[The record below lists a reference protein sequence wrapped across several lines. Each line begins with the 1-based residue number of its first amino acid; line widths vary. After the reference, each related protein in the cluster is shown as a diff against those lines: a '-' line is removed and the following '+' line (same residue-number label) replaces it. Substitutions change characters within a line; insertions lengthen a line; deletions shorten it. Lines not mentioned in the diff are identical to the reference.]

1 MDSISETQSFNY
13 STDDIRFGDDN
24 QKAEKAKQSFL
35 TLKHKIF
42 LTHDLIQ
49 RLNNK
54 DKECE
59 HLKGEVEIAKK
70 EADKWKTEHFA
81 SLAKILKLNSVKS
94 EFEKNKKLLSKE
106 NSKLKEQIAGDQKHL
121 AQWMSKVE
129 EIEASHSKTMMII
142 ELEKSGL
149 QSKIADLE
157 QEIKILHTTYD
168 IKKDDAKEK
177 NIEKSKRRKKI
188 KSPMKTT
195 RSCGILPELDNE
207 INLDV
212 EEAIVTASSPVD
224 PMSKKTI
231 NTTETKTQT
240 ISSDFNLP
248 ILSVD
253 HTQNDKLNKSPKC
266 SLPDSVPI
274 QKPTTCDKNIM
285 TDEFYNTTKK
295 VYPLLC
301 DKCELQMDSASVEN
315 IFKIMTACPPLITA
329 VPPSPVRSK
338 PTNHNADTID
348 VPNITNTPVKNNSN
362 VSLTNTSVDNDSN
375 VSLALEKIQQ
385 TLETLE
391 KQIKKNKRA
400 IMHNKISNCNHPIP
414 KNCCTQNNDSIN
426 MTNFS
431 QVNMMTALWSSMMK
445 LTDEKLQNH
454 HVKRKKI
461 TNLKRKLRTV
471 SKQKAKIKDSKSN
484 SWIVDSDTSSFVTDH
499 DMTIETTPVE
509 STVLVLRKNITERE
523 SIKNIEITSQ
533 NSDTCFTKYQDISP
547 NLTDKF
553 NCDDNSKNM
562 NLFEKP
568 SITTPNSHSINSN
581 FPVPNSITRRV
592 TQSLP
597 IVPIHAPIIEDLT
610 SRKQTRPTN
619 VTNSV
624 PKSRTGLLQ
633 KLRRLGQN
641 KNPITAYVNPT
652 KQLNYVKPSDESTI
666 SIEEHVPANKKRIA
680 RANKASAKDSDPVSS
695 ENNEL
700 LVKKNIIERSKEIL
714 NCKKRKV
721 TRSITKSV
729 ESSNSKSSNSMEID
743 SIHSPKSQECTK
755 LKPKKVLSNTINDLF
770 GCDPCDTSNT
780 STDTNKE
787 VDNSIIN
794 NHIESHSTIEDHTS
808 EFDQTSNDALVV
820 STIQLSTEN
829 DNLVLSNSTE
839 KNCDKTDEIIGEK
852 QEKNNEISSQI
863 MEKNKI
869 ECLTENIQVN
879 IPNESKKIISKSID
893 KDIIVQDCDTSG
905 ELIKSMNLPGKNE
918 NKIIDTIHTISQT
931 RNAKSLPIEPSQISP
946 GANKQTLRKRRRINS
961 DTKSGS
967 ESPSKLV
974 SEKKKK
980 ISLTSNNSIEEL
992 DTITGAHPRKSSFP
1006 EIIQNEMGRF
1016 FNTKRIMTRSMKKT
1030 EESSIPNSPR
1040 FSPSVKDNSP
1050 QHGSKK
1056 TLEKS
1061 RTPVKEN
1068 NTLIQFRKNFVKN
1081 LFPSHINEKQKTKS
1095 NNVSD
1100 LTENSSNSDIH
1111 CEDSMENISH
1121 TQKYNTLK
1129 KSEDLIANISSTKIN
1144 DVVQDEKLLMLP
1156 IVNEVK
1162 IVNDIKDKN
1171 SNDKMHKEEN
1181 KKEKNFSKSIVNIQN
1196 NYDSSQENME
1206 INLANDIKEPTN
1218 SVNVDEKIAE
1228 LSSTCEFDSPLSP
1241 DASDDFFP
1249 ECPMPSNSNASLES
1263 TTTIDNNISTNELP
1277 IVNYSGSVREL
1288 RNRSVPMIPLKVT
1301 ATPKNNSINE
1311 STNNTIVEKTEN
1323 IKELLTRHLAM
1334 AKKKN
1339 EVVKD
1344 KKFRILAAQKMT
1356 EEIIASVQREIRRFT
1371 DLSDWDDSIYQS
1383 VLDNLTKI
1391 NSNKTIAKAVVD
1403 LICKLSLLNEPLD
1416 KTHTPPAPMMTQ
1428 SQQKIITLLVNLDKV
1443 KPDLINII
1451 FNAIN
1456 HNLFS
1461 FGMSSKLQIEEIQ
1474 SLARIFVALCKI
1486 KKDRERVRMMI
1497 CDALYSLQNKCI
1509 VIIHIALTSWTEVLP
1524 IYNENSRQYLPM
1536 CIAHI
1541 IRHHKSKKDDVEIKC
1556 YQLRSLIKNYYNY
1569 PEDIPLSANLLDKFL
1584 NELTAPNHDKSIIT
1598 AIVLLAKK
1606 EGTEWTYK
1614 NIIKERLLKIII
1626 ENKNSSSY
1634 DALVLL
1640 GYLMKCFPLN
1650 DPDGAVKS
1658 IVEQCC
1664 AIHNA
1669 GTTPVD
1675 IQEGVV
1681 MALMLLGTRYY
1692 KYSTICNSILTW
1704 KPPRPLSPAI
1714 QRQLE
1719 IFFNSRTPQ
1728 TWRQII

>member
-1 MDSISETQSFNY
+1 M
-13 STDDIRFGDDN
+13 
-24 QKAEKAKQSFL
+24 
-35 TLKHKIF
+35 
-42 LTHDLIQ
+42 
-49 RLNNK
+49 NNR

-70 EADKWKTEHFA
+70 EAEKWKTEHFA
-81 SLAKILKLNSVKS
+81 SLAKILKLNLLKS

-157 QEIKILHTTYD
+157 QEIKTLHTTDD

-195 RSCGILPELDNE
+195 RSSGLLPELDSE
-207 INLDV
+207 MNLDV
-212 EEAIVTASSPVD
+212 EEASLTASSPVD
-224 PMSKKTI
+224 PVSKKII
-231 NTTETKTQT
+231 NTTETETQT

-248 ILSVD
+248 VLSVD
-253 HTQNDKLNKSPKC
+253 HTQNDELNDRLNMSPKC
-266 SLPDSVPI
+266 SLSDSVPI

-338 PTNHNADTID
+338 PTNHNAGTID
-348 VPNITNTPVKNNSN
+348 VPNTTNTSIKNSSN
-362 VSLTNTSVDNDSN
+362 VLSTNTSVENDSN

-400 IMHNKISNCNHPIP
+400 ITHNKIPHCNHSIP

-445 LTDEKLQNH
+445 LTDEKMQNR

-461 TNLKRKLRTV
+461 TNLKRKLWTV
-471 SKQKAKIKDSKSN
+471 SKQKAKIKDSKPN
-484 SWIVDSDTSSFVTDH
+484 SWVVDSDTSSFVTDH
-499 DMTIETTPVE
+499 DMTIETTPIE
-509 STVLVLRKNITERE
+509 STELVSKHKSRKEITERE
-523 SIKNIEITSQ
+523 SINNIEITSQ
-533 NSDTCFTKYQDISP
+533 NSDTCFTKYPDISP

-568 SITTPNSHSINSN
+568 SIITPNSHSINSN

-597 IVPIHAPIIEDLT
+597 IVPTHAPIIEDLT
-610 SRKQTRPTN
+610 SRKQTRPAS

-641 KNPITAYVNPT
+641 KNPINAYVNPT
-652 KQLNYVKPSDESTI
+652 KQLDHVKPSDESTI
-666 SIEEHVPANKKRIA
+666 SVEEHVPANKKRIA
-680 RANKASAKDSDPVSS
+680 RANKVNAKDSDPVSS

-714 NCKKRKV
+714 NGKKRKV

-729 ESSNSKSSNSMEID
+729 EFPNSKLSKSMEID
-743 SIHSPKSQECTK
+743 SVHSPKSPECTK

-787 VDNSIIN
+787 VDNSFIN

-808 EFDQTSNDALVV
+808 EFDQTSNDALAV
-820 STIQLSTEN
+820 SPIQLSMEN
-829 DNLVLSNSTE
+829 DNLVLPNSTE

-852 QEKNNEISSQI
+852 NNEISSQI
-863 MEKNKI
+863 MERNKM
-869 ECLTENIQVN
+869 ECLTEKIQVN
-879 IPNESKKIISKSID
+879 IPNESKKIILKSID
-893 KDIIVQDCDTSG
+893 KDIIMQDCDNSDD
-905 ELIKSMNLPGKNE
+905 LIKSMNLPGKNE
-918 NKIIDTIHTISQT
+918 NKIIDTIHTISKT
-931 RNAKSLPIEPSQISP
+931 RSAKSLPTEPSKISP
-946 GANKQTLRKRRRINS
+946 DANKQTLRKRRRIES
-961 DTKSGS
+961 DTRSGS
-967 ESPSKLV
+967 GSPSKLV

-992 DTITGAHPRKSSFP
+992 DTITGVHPRKSSFP
-1006 EIIQNEMGRF
+1006 EIIQNEMGKF

-1030 EESSIPNSPR
+1030 EESSIPISPR
-1040 FSPSVKDNSP
+1040 FSPSVKNDSP
-1050 QHGSKK
+1050 QHGNIKM
-1056 TLEKS
+1056 LEKS

-1068 NTLIQFRKNFVKN
+1068 NTLKQSPKNFVKN
-1081 LFPSHINEKQKTKS
+1081 LFPTRINEKQKTKS

-1100 LTENSSNSDIH
+1100 LTENSSNSDID
-1111 CEDSMENISH
+1111 CENSMVNISH
-1121 TQKYNTLK
+1121 TQKYNALE
-1129 KSEDLIANISSTKIN
+1129 KSEELIVNISSTKIN
-1144 DVVQDEKLLMLP
+1144 DVIQDEKSLMLP

-1162 IVNDIKDKN
+1162 IVNDVEDKN
-1171 SNDKMHKEEN
+1171 SNDKMHKEE
-1181 KKEKNFSKSIVNIQN
+1181 KKNEKNSSKSIINIQN
-1196 NYDSSQENME
+1196 NYDCSQENME
-1206 INLANDIKEPTN
+1206 INLVNDIKEPTN
-1218 SVNVDEKIAE
+1218 SVNVNEKIAE
-1228 LSSTCEFDSPLSP
+1228 QSSTCEFDSPLSP
-1241 DASDDFFP
+1241 DATEDFFP
-1249 ECPMPSNSNASLES
+1249 ECPMPPNSNASLES
-1263 TTTIDNNISTNELP
+1263 TTTIDNNISTNELS
-1277 IVNYSGSVREL
+1277 IINYSGSVREL

-1301 ATPKNNSINE
+1301 AIPKNNSINE
-1311 STNNTIVEKTEN
+1311 CTNNIIVEKTEN
-1323 IKELLTRHLAM
+1323 IKELLNRHLAM
-1334 AKKKN
+1334 AKKNN

-1344 KKFRILAAQKMT
+1344 KKFRILAAQKVT
-1356 EEIIASVQREIRRFT
+1356 EEIIDTVQREIRRLT

-1383 VLDNLTKI
+1383 VIDNLTKI

-1443 KPDLINII
+1443 KPDLINMI

-1461 FGMSSKLQIEEIQ
+1461 IGMSSKVCTNYIML
-1474 SLARIFVALCKI
+1474 
-1486 KKDRERVRMMI
+1486 
-1497 CDALYSLQNKCI
+1497 I
-1509 VIIHIALTSWTEVLP
+1509 V
-1524 IYNENSRQYLPM
+1524 YFN
-1536 CIAHI
+1536 
-1541 IRHHKSKKDDVEIKC
+1541 
-1556 YQLRSLIKNYYNY
+1556 
-1569 PEDIPLSANLLDKFL
+1569 
-1584 NELTAPNHDKSIIT
+1584 
-1598 AIVLLAKK
+1598 
-1606 EGTEWTYK
+1606 
-1614 NIIKERLLKIII
+1614 
-1626 ENKNSSSY
+1626 
-1634 DALVLL
+1634 
-1640 GYLMKCFPLN
+1640 
-1650 DPDGAVKS
+1650 
-1658 IVEQCC
+1658 
-1664 AIHNA
+1664 
-1669 GTTPVD
+1669 
-1675 IQEGVV
+1675 
-1681 MALMLLGTRYY
+1681 
-1692 KYSTICNSILTW
+1692 
-1704 KPPRPLSPAI
+1704 
-1714 QRQLE
+1714 
-1719 IFFNSRTPQ
+1719 IFFL
-1728 TWRQII
+1728 